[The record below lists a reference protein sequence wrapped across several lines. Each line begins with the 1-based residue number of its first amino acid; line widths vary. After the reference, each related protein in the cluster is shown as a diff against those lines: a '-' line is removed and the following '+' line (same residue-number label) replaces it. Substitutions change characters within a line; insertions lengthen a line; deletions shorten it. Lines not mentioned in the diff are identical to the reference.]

1 MAEKYTILVPVDD
14 NEERARQ
21 QATFVKGL
29 PSAAEEI
36 HVTVVHALHGEER
49 EDPRNTADRV
59 ASVQEAVGILED
71 AGIECDT
78 TDVGLPPADGII
90 DWADDQDVDLIVLGG
105 RKRSPA
111 GKVLFGS
118 VTQEVLLNTDRPV
131 TVTGGGSD

>member
-1 MAEKYTILVPVDD
+1 MPEKYRILMPVDD
-14 NEERARQ
+14 SEERAKRQ
-21 QATFVKGL
+21 AKFVMGL

-49 EDPRNTADRV
+49 GDPRVTADRV
-59 ASVQEAVGILED
+59 GTVRTAVEELEAEGV
-71 AGIECDT
+71 ECDT
-78 TDVGLPPADGII
+78 TDVGLPPADGIV
-90 DWADDQDVDLIVLGG
+90 DWAEEEDVDLIVLGG

-131 TVTGGGSD
+131 AVTGGGD